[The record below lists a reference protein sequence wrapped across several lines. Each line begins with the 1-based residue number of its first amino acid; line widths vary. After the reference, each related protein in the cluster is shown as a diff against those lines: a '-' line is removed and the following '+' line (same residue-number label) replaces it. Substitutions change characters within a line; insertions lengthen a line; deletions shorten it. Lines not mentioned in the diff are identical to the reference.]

1 MVSVYL
7 LICSMVFQYMNVLL
21 TISNYL
27 TIDLNIGLSSA
38 ESTAECYQNS
48 GEVEITPLE

>member
-1 MVSVYL
+1 MVHGFQYML

-27 TIDLNIGLSSA
+27 TIDLTPNRI
-38 ESTAECYQNS
+38 
-48 GEVEITPLE
+48 ITLKL